1 MRKKHHRRHEV
12 QLALLGPHIELPQW
26 QSLPEASRREVVVLL
41 MELLKQHVKARL
53 GADAR
58 GGSDE

>member
-1 MRKKHHRRHEV
+1 MKTHHRRHEV

-26 QSLPEASRREVVVLL
+26 QSLPESNRREVVVLL
-41 MELLKQHVKARL
+41 MELLKQHAKARSV
-53 GADAR
+53 ADAR